1 MVDPFTAVAAATAA
15 FNGIKKAISVGRDIQ
30 DMAGQLGQWSK
41 AISDFNYAA
50 DKAEKPKW
58 YKALGSK
65 HKADAVQIWA
75 EKKKVENMRDE
86 LRSFISSHY
95 GPSAW
100 QEILRI
106 EAQIRQDQ
114 KDAVYAA
121 QEMKE
126 RIIEWTLGIFLFLLT
141 SSVFVFIVWLI
152 YNKGNL

>member
-1 MVDPFTAVAAATAA
+1 MIDPFTAVAAATAA
-15 FNGIKKAISVGRDIQ
+15 FNGIKKAVAVGRDIQ

-50 DKAEKPKW
+50 DKVEKPKW
-58 YKALGSK
+58 YKALGNK
-65 HKADAVQIWA
+65 TKADAVQIWA

-86 LRSFISSHY
+86 LRNFISSHY

-114 KDAVYAA
+114 KDTAYAA

-126 RIIEWTLGIFLFLLT
+126 QFIAWVLGIFLFLLT
-141 SSVFVFIVWLI
+141 SGVFVFIVWLI
-152 YNKGNL
+152 YTKGNF